1 MDQVADQVVVLK
13 AHQEEEDL
21 KVDDQQVAARVA
33 HQVAHQVEEVEEWL
47 LLLYHN

>member
-1 MDQVADQVVVLK
+1 MVVDQVADQVVVLK

-21 KVDDQQVAARVA
+21 KVDDQQVAAW
-33 HQVAHQVEEVEEWL
+33 VAHQVEEVEEWL

>member
-1 MDQVADQVVVLK
+1 MVVDQVADQVVVLK

-33 HQVAHQVEEVEEWL
+33 HQVEEVEEWL